1 MPLRRPFPNVCAPR
15 LHTCS
20 RIFSIEAKRL
30 EDNSVSSSNSKTP
43 GTWEVEEFVPKT
55 FVTGHC
61 EVSGTG
67 LQEALGA
74 KLPLKHMHQGPN
86 MFSTESHSPSLKQ
99 GSVGGVKNG

>member
-1 MPLRRPFPNVCAPR
+1 MPLGRPFPNVSAPR

-20 RIFSIEAKRL
+20 RIVAIETKGL
-30 EDNSVSSSNSKTP
+30 EDNSISSSDSKTP
-43 GTWEVEEFVPKT
+43 ETWEVEEFVPKT

-61 EVSGTG
+61 GVSSTC
-67 LQEALGA
+67 LQEALAA

-86 MFSTESHSPSLKQ
+86 IFSTEPHSPCLKQ

>member
-1 MPLRRPFPNVCAPR
+1 MPLGRPFPNVSAPR

-20 RIFSIEAKRL
+20 RIFSIEAKGL
-30 EDNSVSSSNSKTP
+30 EDNSASSSNSKTP
-43 GTWEVEEFVPKT
+43 GTWEVEVFVPKT

-61 EVSGTG
+61 GVSGTC

-74 KLPLKHMHQGPN
+74 KLPLKHMYQGPN
-86 MFSTESHSPSLKQ
+86 MFSTEPHSPCLKQ